1 VIGPLPTDSRCL
13 FSSLTVMCM
22 LDRRGIEQ
30 TVVIAVRPRPFSAHA
45 WVEVDGKPVLPDG
58 DPGYER
64 LLEL

>member
-1 VIGPLPTDSRCL
+1 
-13 FSSLTVMCM
+13 MCM

-30 TVVIAVRPRPFSAHA
+30 TVVIAVQPQPFSAHA
-45 WVEVDGKPVLPDG
+45 WVEVEGQPVLPDG